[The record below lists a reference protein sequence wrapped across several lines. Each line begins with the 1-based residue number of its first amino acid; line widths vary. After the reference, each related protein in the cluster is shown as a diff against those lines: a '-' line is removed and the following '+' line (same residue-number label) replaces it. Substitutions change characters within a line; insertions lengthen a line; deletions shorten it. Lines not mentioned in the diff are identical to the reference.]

1 MSPVFSAR
9 TAASRHTNRLANA
22 LERARDAGR
31 PVLNLTTSNPT
42 RAALPYPETRILS
55 ALSDR
60 RALTYAPTPFGLE
73 SARDAIARAY
83 DEDGVRID
91 PSRIV
96 LTAST
101 SEAYGFLFKLL
112 ADVGDEVLIPEPSY
126 PLFELLAR
134 FEGVKLVPYRL
145 AYDGAWHIDLDT
157 VARAATSRTRA
168 ILTVSPNNPT
178 GSYVKQ
184 AELEALGALGLPL
197 VSDEVFAPFDLQAA
211 DRPGAPRRARS
222 VLESHSAPLVFALN
236 GLSKMAALPQMKLG
250 SIAVGGADEASVE
263 EALARLE
270 LLSDAFLSV
279 GTPVQV
285 AAGELLAARRVTTDA
300 IGARLLHNLASV
312 RARVENT
319 ALTLLDVEGGWYATL
334 RLPRVE
340 TEEAW
345 TLLFLER
352 DDVYVHPG
360 HFFDFADEAYVVVS
374 LLTPEAVL
382 SEGVNRLARRVA
394 SHA

>member
-31 PVLNLTTSNPT
+31 PVLDLTTSNPT

-250 SIAVGGADEASVE
+250 WIAVGGRTRPASRRPWHAWSSSPTRSCRSGRRSRSRPE
-263 EALARLE
+263 SSSRRDALRPTQSAHACFTTSRP
-270 LLSDAFLSV
+270 SGRGSR
-279 GTPVQV
+279 T
-285 AAGELLAARRVTTDA
+285 RR
-300 IGARLLHNLASV
+300 
-312 RARVENT
+312 
-319 ALTLLDVEGGWYATL
+319 
-334 RLPRVE
+334 
-340 TEEAW
+340 
-345 TLLFLER
+345 
-352 DDVYVHPG
+352 
-360 HFFDFADEAYVVVS
+360 
-374 LLTPEAVL
+374 
-382 SEGVNRLARRVA
+382 
-394 SHA
+394 